1 MDYTLRAA
9 RPDDRALIFNL
20 KAESVRPY
28 VEEIWGWD
36 EDYQQRDF
44 SRDFAAIGQFQV
56 IQVNG
61 KFAGFLQ
68 ASFVDPCYQI
78 AELHLLAEYRGNG
91 IGSDILRRLQ
101 KSCAAQNHR
110 IRLGC
115 FKKNHRAKALYEKL
129 GFCRIAE
136 TETHVLLEYS
146 HK

>member
-9 RPDDRALIFNL
+9 RPDDRALIFHL
-20 KAESVRPY
+20 KEESVRPY

-44 SRDFAAIGQFQV
+44 DRDFSAIGQFQV

-68 ASFVDPCYQI
+68 ASFVGPCYEI
-78 AELHLLAEYRGNG
+78 AELHLLAAYRGKG

-101 KSCAAQNHR
+101 EVCTAQNRR

-115 FKKNHRAKALYEKL
+115 FKKNHRAKALYEML
-129 GFCRIAE
+129 GFSQVAE
-136 TETHVLLEYS
+136 TETHVLLEYPP
-146 HK
+146 K